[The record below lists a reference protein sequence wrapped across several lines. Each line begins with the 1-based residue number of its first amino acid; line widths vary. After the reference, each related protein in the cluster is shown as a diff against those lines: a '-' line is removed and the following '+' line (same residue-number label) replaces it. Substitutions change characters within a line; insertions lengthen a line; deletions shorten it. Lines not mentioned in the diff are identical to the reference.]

1 MKPFRKI
8 FLSAFFLSGI
18 FCNPSAQSV
27 WIARTS
33 GVRANAFLYS
43 VILADNQL
51 VAVGGDG
58 DVGGGSIILTSPDG
72 ITWTKRS
79 PSLPAGIFFN
89 SVAWTGNQLV
99 AMGTP
104 DTILTSPNGV
114 TWTKRNTRVID
125 EFRSVTWTGT
135 QLVAAG
141 LYGGIATSPDGVTW
155 AAQVSGTTVHLASIV
170 WMGNQLV
177 AVGDNGI
184 ILTSPNGINWTVR
197 NSGTTGNLSSIMWAN
212 NQLVAVGDVII
223 TSPDGVTWT
232 KRSSAVGLR
241 SVTWTGNQFV
251 AVGYGGN
258 GSIVMVSPDGM
269 TWWKIPSTPVLDN
282 NWFISVVWS
291 GNKLVEVGI
300 GNRIFTSDQD
310 STPPPVP
317 ILKTPAQNAVGI
329 ATSTTLV
336 WGASSGALAYR
347 VQLSRDP
354 TFATKIVDDS
364 LVTDITRPVGP
375 LVNSTVYYWRVSA
388 RNGVSISAYSA
399 TGTFT
404 TAAPVTPSPPI
415 LMIPAQNATSVSIT
429 PTLIWHPSID
439 VASYRV
445 QLSTDSTF
453 ATALINDSM
462 VTDTTRSAGTLN
474 YNTPYYWRV
483 SAKNS
488 AGTSAFSAKWH
499 FTTVALAIPAIPVL
513 SSPASATTVPVSLNL
528 VWNAAARA
536 ATYRVQV
543 SINSNFFP
551 TVIDDSTL
559 TGTTRT
565 IGPLDY
571 NTTYYWRINAK
582 NGGGTSAYSNAYM
595 FTTLPAP
602 PVAPTLYAPAQ
613 DAINVSTSPT
623 LNWLGYVGSL
633 SYRLQFATDI
643 DFTQLIVDD
652 STRTATAYA
661 TGPLPTDF
669 TFYWRVNAK
678 GTGGTSNWS
687 PTFNFTTA
695 STSATLQKKVLFH
708 SLKIEKNESLRFV
721 LPQREH
727 VIIQLFNSQGQIV
740 SQLFNGIY
748 EAGYYTVPLFS
759 KARGSYYLDFQA
771 GDFHKTTKI
780 NP

>member
-104 DTILTSPNGV
+104 DTILTSPN
-114 TWTKRNTRVID
+114 
-125 EFRSVTWTGT
+125 
-135 QLVAAG
+135 
-141 LYGGIATSPDGVTW
+141 
-155 AAQVSGTTVHLASIV
+155 
-170 WMGNQLV
+170 
-177 AVGDNGI
+177 
-184 ILTSPNGINWTVR
+184 
-197 NSGTTGNLSSIMWAN
+197 
-212 NQLVAVGDVII
+212 
-223 TSPDGVTWT
+223 GVTWT

-462 VTDTTRSAGTLN
+462 VTDTFEFLLVRVMSHAVVTEKSIRS
-474 YNTPYYWRV
+474 
-483 SAKNS
+483 
-488 AGTSAFSAKWH
+488 
-499 FTTVALAIPAIPVL
+499 
-513 SSPASATTVPVSLNL
+513 
-528 VWNAAARA
+528 
-536 ATYRVQV
+536 
-543 SINSNFFP
+543 
-551 TVIDDSTL
+551 
-559 TGTTRT
+559 
-565 IGPLDY
+565 
-571 NTTYYWRINAK
+571 
-582 NGGGTSAYSNAYM
+582 
-595 FTTLPAP
+595 
-602 PVAPTLYAPAQ
+602 
-613 DAINVSTSPT
+613 
-623 LNWLGYVGSL
+623 
-633 SYRLQFATDI
+633 
-643 DFTQLIVDD
+643 
-652 STRTATAYA
+652 
-661 TGPLPTDF
+661 
-669 TFYWRVNAK
+669 
-678 GTGGTSNWS
+678 
-687 PTFNFTTA
+687 
-695 STSATLQKKVLFH
+695 
-708 SLKIEKNESLRFV
+708 
-721 LPQREH
+721 
-727 VIIQLFNSQGQIV
+727 
-740 SQLFNGIY
+740 
-748 EAGYYTVPLFS
+748 
-759 KARGSYYLDFQA
+759 
-771 GDFHKTTKI
+771 
-780 NP
+780 